1 MGIFKSH
8 IHTFC
13 MEYKNTSKGDSLFS
27 GDVLTFGQQAIYST
41 IGDARKIIAK
51 YDYIKM
57 NELPYNYDTSNKIP
71 SWEGTLRAKNTNA
84 QSLFKILGADNVYV
98 ADISDYEN
106 PDFLIDLNYPVD
118 PAYHDRF
125 DTIVDVG
132 TLEHLFD
139 VPTALE
145 NIIKMLKHNGTL
157 VSVLPSSNLIDHGF
171 YSFSPTL
178 FYDFFMTNGF
188 NKISC
193 YLREYSPFVYEK
205 KGRLYKYK
213 YVDREIPI
221 ISSNSVELTFI
232 ATKTDDCD
240 QNNILKP
247 IQGVYQKSKYWNND
261 KSDIEKQLPD
271 RLKKFLLLV
280 LFYVGPVLPKFF
292 IRIIYNKGRIT
303 RKNIHYLGRY

>member
-13 MEYKNTSKGDSLFS
+13 MEYKNTAKADSLFS
-27 GDVLTFGQQAIYST
+27 GDVLTFGQQAVYSS
-41 IGDARKIIAK
+41 IGDVRKIIAK
-51 YDYIKM
+51 YDYIDIK
-57 NELPYNYDTSNKIP
+57 ELPDNFDTSNKIP
-71 SWEGTLRAKNTNA
+71 SWEGTPRAKNTNA
-84 QSLFKILGADNVYV
+84 QSLFQILGADNVYV

-118 PAYHDRF
+118 PVYHDRF

-145 NIIKMLKHNGTL
+145 NIIKMLKDNGTL

-178 FYDFFMTNGF
+178 FYDYFKSNGF

-193 YLREYSPFVYEK
+193 YLREYSPFIYEK

-213 YVDREIPI
+213 FVDREIPI

-232 ATKTDDCD
+232 ATKTDNCD
-240 QNNILKP
+240 SNNILKP
-247 IQGVYQKSKYWNND
+247 IQGIYQKSKYWNND
-261 KSDIEKQLPD
+261 KFDIEKKWPNH
-271 RLKKFLLLV
+271 LKKTFLLV
-280 LFYVGPVLPKFF
+280 LFYIGPALPKF
-292 IRIIYNKGRIT
+292 IVRIIYNKGRIT